1 MALETANRFL
11 ERMEREESLRTQLY
25 ISRPEDIEELTTF
38 AQGKGFV
45 MSVDDLAT
53 ALETY
58 QERFATGSVAP
69 LKDYLKDYK
78 RLPQPVEEASEE

>member
-1 MALETANRFL
+1 MALETASRFL
-11 ERMEREESLRTQLY
+11 ERMESEESLRTQLY

-38 AQGKGFV
+38 AQGKGFIA
-45 MSVDDLAT
+45 SVDDMAT

-58 QERFATGSVAP
+58 QERFATGSIAP

-78 RLPQPVEEASEE
+78 RLPQPATNNDE